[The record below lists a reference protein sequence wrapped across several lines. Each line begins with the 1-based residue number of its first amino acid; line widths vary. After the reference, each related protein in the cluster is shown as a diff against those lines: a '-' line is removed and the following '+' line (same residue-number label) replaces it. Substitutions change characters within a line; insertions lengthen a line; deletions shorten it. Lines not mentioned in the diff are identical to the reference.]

1 MVDFA
6 AAADRVVAAFNEK
19 DFETLRGLMV
29 PHLKFRH
36 FNRDF
41 AIDDR
46 DEFVDLLIHFAE
58 NIMPVRK
65 LETPERVTLS
75 GNMVV
80 REGWY
85 TGQAAGNYEG
95 WSVAGQ
101 EVRHK
106 TATFYLFDDNGIL
119 LEWVDYG

>member
-1 MVDFA
+1 MVDFVA
-6 AAADRVVAAFNEK
+6 ASDRVVAAFNDKEF
-19 DFETLRGLMV
+19 DTLRSLMA
-29 PHLKFRH
+29 PELKFRH

-41 AIDDR
+41 AIDSR
-46 DEFVDLLIHFAE
+46 DEFVDLLIHFAA

-65 LETPERVTLS
+65 LETPDRITVS

-85 TGQAAGNYEG
+85 RGKAAGNYEG
-95 WSVAGQ
+95 WSVAGE
-101 EVRHK
+101 EVSHK
-106 TATFYLFDDNGIL
+106 TATFYLFDDDGLL

>member
-1 MVDFA
+1 MVDFVA
-6 AAADRVVAAFNEK
+6 ASDRVVEAFNEK
-19 DFETLRGLMV
+19 DFETLRSLMA

-41 AIDDR
+41 EIDDR
-46 DEFVDLLIHFAE
+46 DEFVDLLIHFAA

-65 LETPERVTLS
+65 LETPERITVA
-75 GNMVV
+75 GNLVV

-85 TGQAAGNYEG
+85 AGQAAGDYEG

-106 TATFYLFDDNGIL
+106 TATFYLFDDEGIL